1 MRSVT
6 VYSNPA
12 LPVVASV
19 AAVTYVDHED
29 GRGWCGRDG
38 MPVDAQ
44 QNLITE
50 VCYLQSS
57 PREESKERGQLLFD
71 VWYLSK
77 QLSTAS
83 LQTLLTVAMS
93 LRD

>member
-1 MRSVT
+1 MRTVT

-12 LPVVASV
+12 MPVVASV
-19 AAVTYVDHED
+19 VAVTYVDHED
-29 GRGWCGRDG
+29 GRGWCGLDG
-38 MPVDAQ
+38 LSVDEQ
-44 QNLITE
+44 QSLITE

-57 PREESKERGQLLFD
+57 PHEESKERGQLLFD

-83 LQTLLTVAMS
+83 LDTLLTVAMT
-93 LRD
+93 LRE